1 MERSRL
7 LANGTVLAI
16 ESLPPSWAAKISSS
30 LSAATGASAA
40 PSREVESGEVEL
52 AGMIVSM
59 DTSLSP
65 GAHRGRT
72 ALGCWGTVVPEMVW
86 GKLRGR
92 PRGGGPAV
100 KLPEVLALAPL
111 RFCHGRQR
119 STPGEIHPDIF
130 R

>member
-40 PSREVESGEVEL
+40 PSGEVEL

-86 GKLRGR
+86 GNFEGR
-92 PRGGGPAV
+92 PRGGGPAM

-119 STPGEIHPDIF
+119 STPAEIPPDIF